1 MIMKKKF
8 TKVLSMAMALAT
20 LGCTAACGGNDGP
33 VLQDGQVLLEISVFD
48 GGYGTEWLKA
58 LKTAYM
64 AKNDKVVIDF
74 KTATDREKEQANE
87 IRSGSAGSDLYF
99 TGYNIHSGLY
109 NDANLAELTDV
120 YAEVGDKLIP
130 SVKNWYEHEGKQ
142 YSIPWATAP
151 LGIVYHSDYF
161 QTKNIQ
167 VPRTTNELFAAADTI
182 TENRKSSSDPYAFIY
197 ASKTPSECYLDYLL
211 KPWMAQYEGVENYEK
226 YFDVKL
232 KDGTQYDEGFAYEYQ
247 GVLRTLEVYQE
258 MLLSTNDYNYP
269 NPQEDSFAVK
279 QQYFLKKKAAMIING
294 DWVVNEILKGSYT
307 EEQTKGLAFMKTP
320 IISSIV
326 ETMPMWTANGDGAK
340 HYAVDPNPANTNVAS
355 DPLSKAA
362 VAISADRKVAY
373 DKALCAIID
382 YVDGVTETKPT
393 VVEGITVSDADIE
406 RIEEAR
412 SITASMSC
420 FHNAVVPGNSDR
432 IAEAKD
438 FLKFMYSDEGLNIY
452 AQNSYGCGLP
462 VQYTADQIDE
472 IAGDSKIV
480 KSAYAMLDGA
490 YLTFHTGSKNKAFC
504 KNGLSP
510 LYRSDATTFY
520 TSFAEKTT
528 SSRYENAYT
537 FFKKSRA
544 NVSDLWSNFV
554 SGI

>member
-1 MIMKKKF
+1 MKNKM
-8 TKVLSMAMALAT
+8 TKILSMLMAVAT
-20 LGCTAACGGNDGP
+20 LGTVTACGGKNDGP
-33 VLQDGQVLLEISVFD
+33 KLEDGQVLLEISVFD
-48 GGYGTEWLKA
+48 GGYGTDWLEA

-64 AKNDKVVIDF
+64 QKNSTVVIDY
-74 KTATDREKEQANE
+74 KTATNREKEQANE

-109 NDANLAELTDV
+109 NDVNLAELTDV
-120 YAEVGDKLIP
+120 YTAVGDKLIP

-161 QTKNIQ
+161 AEKGIQ
-167 VPRTTNELFAAADTI
+167 VPRTTNELFAAATTI

-197 ASKTPSECYLDYLL
+197 ASKTPSECYLDYLF
-211 KPWMAQYEGVENYEK
+211 KPWMAQYEGVANYEK

-232 KDGTQYDEGFAYEYQ
+232 KDGTQYDEAFAYEYQ

-258 MLLSTNDYNYP
+258 MLLSTNKYNYP

-279 QQYFLKKKAAMIING
+279 QQYFLKQKAAMIING

-326 ETMPMWTANGDGAK
+326 ETMPMWAANGDEGK
-340 HYAVDPNPANTNVAS
+340 HYAVDPKPANTNVAS
-355 DPLSKAA
+355 DPLSNAA
-362 VAISADRKVAY
+362 VAISADKKASY

-382 YVDGVTETKPT
+382 YVDGVTTTKPT
-393 VVEGITVSDADIE
+393 SVEGIAISEADIT

-412 SITASMSC
+412 SITPSMSC
-420 FHNAVVPGNSDR
+420 FHNAVIPSNSDR
-432 IAEAKD
+432 IEEAKD
-438 FLKFMYSDEGLNIY
+438 FLKFMYSDEGLDIY

-462 VQYTADQIDE
+462 VQYTKEEVAE

-480 KSAYAMLDGA
+480 KSAYEMLDGA

-504 KNGLSP
+504 KNGLSFV
-510 LYRSDATTFY
+510 YRSDASLFY
-520 TSFAEKTT
+520 SVFAEKPT

-537 FFKKSRA
+537 FFKQSRA
-544 NVSDLWSNFV
+544 NISDLWSNFV

>member
-1 MIMKKKF
+1 MKKMN
-8 TKVLSMAMALAT
+8 KVLSMILAFAT
-20 LGCTAACGGNDGP
+20 VSGMAACGGNNGP
-33 VLQDGQVLLEISVFD
+33 ELKDGQVLLEISVFD
-48 GGYGTEWLKA
+48 GGYGTDWLNA

-64 AKNDKVVIDF
+64 AKNDKVVIDY
-74 KTATDREKEQANE
+74 KTATNRETEQANE
-87 IRSGSAGSDLYF
+87 IRSGAAGSDLYF
-99 TGYNIHSGLY
+99 TGYNIHNGLY
-109 NDANLAELTDV
+109 NNVNLAELTDV
-120 YAEVGDKLIP
+120 YTAVGDKLID

-161 QTKNIQ
+161 TEKNIQ

-182 TENRKSSSDPYAFIY
+182 TANRKGSSDPYAFIY
-197 ASKTPSECYLDYLL
+197 ASKSASECYLDYLF
-211 KPWMAQYEGVENYEK
+211 KPWMAQYEGIANYEK

-232 KDGTQYDEGFAYEYQ
+232 KDGTQYDESFAYEYQ
-247 GVLRTLEVYQE
+247 GILRTLEIYEE
-258 MLLSTNDYNYP
+258 MLLTTNGYNYP

-279 QQYFLKKKAAMIING
+279 QQYFLKQKAVMIING
-294 DWVVNEILKGSYT
+294 DWVVNEILKGTYT
-307 EEQTKGLAFMKTP
+307 EEQTKDLAFMKTP

-326 ETMPMWTANGDGAK
+326 ETMPMWEANGDGAK
-340 HYAVDPNPANTNVAS
+340 HYSVDPNPANTNIAS
-355 DPLSKAA
+355 DPMSNAA

-382 YVDGVTETKPT
+382 YVDGVSTTKPT
-393 VVEGITVSDADIE
+393 TVEDIAISDADIE

-420 FHNAVVPGNSDR
+420 FHNAVIPSNSDR
-432 IAEAKD
+432 IEEAKD
-438 FLKFMYSDEGLNIY
+438 FLKFMYSDEGLEIY

-462 VQYTADQIDE
+462 VKYTAEEINE

-480 KSAYAMLDGA
+480 KSAYDMLDGA

-504 KNGLSP
+504 KNSLSMV
-510 LYRSDATTFY
+510 YRSDATTFY
-520 TSFAEKTT
+520 GAFAEQPT

-537 FFKKSRA
+537 FFKKSRS
-544 NVSDLWSNFV
+544 NIYDLWSNFI